1 MHEGEILGIAGLA
14 GSGMQ
19 ELAYALAG
27 KAPST
32 VSGRI
37 RLPRA
42 RARVAARSP
51 TPNGST
57 SRSCPPTAA
66 ARASSPSSRSPRTCR
81 SRSWAGS
88 ARAASSATAPRARS
102 SGAGRGRLEVK
113 ASSPAA
119 LISTLSGGNQQKV
132 VLGRCLARD
141 PELLVL
147 SEPTAGVDIG
157 TRVAIYDLIAGL
169 ARDGLTVVV
178 SSSDVGDLLAMCTRI
193 VVLRNGHVA
202 AELGAEGLTEH
213 ALVRA
218 MEGEERVH
226 DAV

>member
-1 MHEGEILGIAGLA
+1 
-14 GSGMQ
+14 MQ

-37 RLPRA
+37 R
-42 RARVAARSP
+42 V
-51 TPNGST
+51 
-57 SRSCPPTAA
+57 RSCAPDWLQIAEAERLDIPLVPADRGREGIVA
-66 ARASSPSSRSPRTCR
+66 EFSVAENMSLSVLGRLGSRGKLSH
-81 SRSWAGS
+81 
-88 ARAASSATAPRARS
+88 
-102 SGAGRGRLEVK
+102 GAEGTLVGRWTGRLEVK

-193 VVLRNGHVA
+193 VVLRDGQVA

-218 MEGEERVH
+218 MEGEERVR

>member
-1 MHEGEILGIAGLA
+1 M
-14 GSGMQ
+14 
-19 ELAYALAG
+19 
-27 KAPST
+27 
-32 VSGRI
+32 GRW
-37 RLPRA
+37 
-42 RARVAARSP
+42 
-51 TPNGST
+51 T
-57 SRSCPPTAA
+57 
-66 ARASSPSSRSPRTCR
+66 
-81 SRSWAGS
+81 
-88 ARAASSATAPRARS
+88 
-102 SGAGRGRLEVK
+102 GRLEVK

-157 TRVAIYDLIAGL
+157 TRVALYDLIAGL
-169 ARDGLTVVV
+169 ARNGLTVVV

-202 AELGAEGLTEH
+202 AELEAEGLTEH